1 MAAVHA
7 EHKLRNVLHSIL
19 LLGGMMLLFALLGAA
34 LLGVEGMLMMVAVSV
49 LVTLFTPRASP
60 WLTLRLYRASPLPY
74 ESMPALHDITAQL
87 ARAAGLASAPLLFYV
102 PSAGMNAFAMQEQ
115 GEALIAVTDGLLRG
129 LNRRELTGVLAHE
142 ISHIRNG
149 DLGVMMLADMLSRM
163 TAALALA
170 GKIMLLAFLPLFL
183 FGGAKLPW
191 LAVLLLFFAP
201 GISALMQMALSRS
214 REFDADLD
222 AARLTGDPLGL
233 ASALAKI
240 EPVAPWWQRLLFPG
254 RESTGPSLLR
264 THPAT
269 EERIQRLHELAT
281 AASMPAHRV
290 EWIDIPEALDTI
302 DSPRRRHWLGVWY

>member
-1 MAAVHA
+1 MNPVHT
-7 EHKLRNVLHSIL
+7 EHKLRNMLHTVL
-19 LLGGMMLLFALLGAA
+19 LLGGMILLFALLGAA
-34 LLGVEGMLMMVAVSV
+34 LLGVDGMVMMVVVSLGV
-49 LVTLFTPRASP
+49 AALTPRASP
-60 WLTLRLYRASPLPY
+60 WLTLRLYRAVPLSY
-74 ESMPALHDITAQL
+74 ESMPVLHDITGQL
-87 ARAAGLASAPLLFYV
+87 ARSAGLSGAPLLFYV
-102 PSAGMNAFAMQEQ
+102 PSAGMNAFTMQA
-115 GEALIAVTDGLLRG
+115 GKEALIAVTDGLLRN
-129 LNRRELTGVLAHE
+129 LDRRELTGVLAHE

-163 TAALALA
+163 TAALAFA
-170 GKIMLLAFLPLFL
+170 GKVMLLAFLPLFL
-183 FGGAKLPW
+183 FGAVHLPW

-269 EERIQRLHELAT
+269 EERIARLRELA
-281 AASMPAHRV
+281 ASHPEPVHVA
-290 EWIDIPEALDTI
+290 EWVPVPDAFHAIHD
-302 DSPRRRHWLGVWY
+302 PRRRRWLGVWY

>member
-1 MAAVHA
+1 MNAVHA
-7 EHKLRNVLHSIL
+7 GHKLRNMLHTVL

-34 LLGVEGMLMMVAVSV
+34 LLGVDGMVMMVLISMGVAA
-49 LVTLFTPRASP
+49 LTPRASP
-60 WLTLRLYRASPLPY
+60 WLTLRIYRAVPLPY
-74 ESMPALHDITAQL
+74 ESMPALHDITGQL
-87 ARAAGLASAPLLFYV
+87 ARSAGLPDVPLLFYV
-102 PSAGMNAFAMQEQ
+102 PSAGLNAFAMQAGKEP
-115 GEALIAVTDGLLRG
+115 LIAVTDGLLRN

-170 GKIMLLAFLPLFL
+170 GKIMLLVFLPLFL
-183 FGGAKLPW
+183 LGGAHLPW

-240 EPVAPWWQRLLFPG
+240 EPAAPWWQRLLFPG
-254 RESTGPSLLR
+254 RESAGPSLLR

-269 EERIQRLHELAT
+269 EERIARLRELA
-281 AASMPAHRV
+281 ASQ
-290 EWIDIPEALDTI
+290 PEAVHVAEWVPVPDAFHAVH
-302 DSPRRRHWLGVWY
+302 DPRRRHWLGIWY